1 MIDLDMNYA
10 TNIMQRSFSE
20 KKACVAKFNLTDDT
34 FFRKV
39 VEDTGACEEMLQ
51 IILGMPDLRIVEN
64 EPQYQL
70 HNINDRSVILDLLC
84 KDGNGTAFF
93 VEMQKENTHDDY
105 EKRVR
110 YYVSNVDTRNA
121 EKGCTFKDL
130 PDVYSVFIS
139 AFDIFNKGKT
149 VYYIY
154 RYLDGFDERRENGVH
169 EIYVNATGNE
179 PSQVTELMKY
189 FLDSNG
195 FNPSFPRISNRV
207 QFFKK
212 EKEGIS
218 SMCKIMEEY
227 AAARGAAFK
236 AEGKA
241 EGRAEGKAEG
251 KAELKIA
258 IAKALDM
265 TPEQL
270 EQLCKEKNVPIA

>member
-1 MIDLDMNYA
+1 MNDIDMNYA
-10 TNIMQRSFSE
+10 TNIMQRPFSE

-51 IILGMPDLRIVEN
+51 IILDMPNLRIVEN

-70 HNINDRSVILDLLC
+70 HNIDDRSVILDLLC
-84 KDGNGTAFF
+84 RDGDGTAFF

-121 EKGCTFKDL
+121 EKGCSFKDL

-149 VYYIY
+149 VYYIDRTLRNY
-154 RYLDGFDERRENGVH
+154 AEKRNNGVH

-195 FNPSFPRISNRV
+195 FNPSFPRISDRV
-207 QFFKK
+207 QFFKQ
-212 EKEGIS
+212 EKDGIL
-218 SMCKIMEEY
+218 SMSNIMEEY

-236 AEGKA
+236 AEGIA
-241 EGRAEGKAEG
+241 EGIAAGKAEA
-251 KAELKIA
+251 KEA